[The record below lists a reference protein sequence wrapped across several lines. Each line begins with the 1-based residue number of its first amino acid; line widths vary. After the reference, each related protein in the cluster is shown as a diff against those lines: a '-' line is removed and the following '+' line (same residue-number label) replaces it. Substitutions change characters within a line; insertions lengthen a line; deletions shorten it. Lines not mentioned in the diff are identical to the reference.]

1 MRTGIVVELYIDVVC
16 PICPIG
22 TKHLESALGA
32 FEHGDKLDI
41 VFRSRRLQPG
51 VAVHSVDEYIAR
63 KHQGSPKGPIIAR
76 LKEMAAAEGLE
87 YNMEDTQAGN
97 TVDAHRLFHFAR
109 TRGRQAAMVAR
120 LYSAHFTD
128 RENIFDQA
136 TLVRLAAEV
145 GLDEVEARNV
155 LSGHDFL
162 PDVEADENRARRCGV
177 EWVPYMVIDGRFGI
191 GASQPQ
197 SDLLEALRTCWTD
210 QSAVNVA
217 VDEGTLWPGRI
228 PHEVA
233 Q

>member
-1 MRTGIVVELYIDVVC
+1 MRTGMMVELFIDVIC

-22 TKHLESALGA
+22 TQHLESALPA

-51 VAVHSVDEYIAR
+51 VAVHSVDIAR
-63 KHQGSPKGPIIAR
+63 KHHGSPKGPILDR

-87 YNMEDTQAGN
+87 YNMEDTQAGD

-109 TRGRQAAMVAR
+109 TKGRPAAMVAR
-120 LYSAHFTD
+120 IYRAHFTD
-128 RENIFDQA
+128 RENIFDHA
-136 TLVRLAAEV
+136 TLVRLAADVEP
-145 GLDEVEARNV
+145 DEIEASNV

-162 PDVEADENRARRCGV
+162 PDVEADENRAAQCGV

-191 GASQPQ
+191 GASQPP
-197 SDLLEALRTCWTD
+197 SDLLEALKTCWAD

-217 VDEGTLWPGRI
+217 KDEGKHRD
-228 PHEVA
+228 A
-233 Q
+233 